1 MGRDHHGDPLPEV
14 RRIALF
20 TDFGPEGIYI
30 GQMRAVLADAGLP
43 VFDLM
48 NDVPA
53 FDPRAGAYLL
63 AALADSLPAGTLYLC
78 VVDPGVGTGRMPL
91 LVRHRG
97 NWFIGPDNG
106 LLSRL
111 GGTVQRIDW
120 RPERLSESFHGRDLF
135 APAAVRLCRGRE
147 LAVTPL
153 DPQRPVGIGWP
164 ASLGE
169 VVYIDHYGNA
179 MCGLRAAGL
188 DDAILLEAGGQRLR
202 YARTFGEV
210 EVGEPFWYRNSIG
223 LVELAVNRGSAA
235 ARLG

>member
-20 TDFGPEGIYI
+20 TDFGPEGICI

-48 NDVPA
+48 NDAPA

-63 AALADSLPAGTLYLC
+63 AALADSLPDGTLYLC

-97 NWFIGPDNG
+97 SWFIGPDNG

-111 GGTVQRIDW
+111 DGTVQRIDW

-153 DPQRPVGIGWP
+153 DPQRLVG
-164 ASLGE
+164 
-169 VVYIDHYGNA
+169 
-179 MCGLRAAGL
+179 
-188 DDAILLEAGGQRLR
+188 
-202 YARTFGEV
+202 FGS
-210 EVGEPFWYRNSIG
+210 GRNRPKQKTHT
-223 LVELAVNRGSAA
+223 ET
-235 ARLG
+235 